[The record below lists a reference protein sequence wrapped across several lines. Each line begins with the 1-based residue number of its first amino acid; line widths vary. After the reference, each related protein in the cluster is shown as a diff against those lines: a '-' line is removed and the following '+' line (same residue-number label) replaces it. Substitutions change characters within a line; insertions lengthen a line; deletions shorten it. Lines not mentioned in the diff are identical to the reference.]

1 MSSNPHISKTRS
13 MYLCCVSS
21 LDISKTESNGHQQKC
36 SRQPPRPPIPCIC
49 ISLSVSPSLC
59 VCLRLSVPQCHS
71 AALCV
76 SRRLSRV
83 LCTSLSVTGTPA
95 LNVARAGKQ
104 STSAKVPKATP
115 ASADP
120 NETGRCV
127 TGQQIGLILFTCKT
141 YTTNSDNRW

>member
-1 MSSNPHISKTRS
+1 M
-13 MYLCCVSS
+13 LCF
-21 LDISKTESNGHQQKC
+21 L
-36 SRQPPRPPIPCIC
+36 SRHFEDGKQWTSAEVLKATTASADPMHLHL
-49 ISLSVSPSLC
+49 SLSVSPPLC

-76 SRRLSRV
+76 SRRLSKV
-83 LCTSLSVTGTPA
+83 LCPSLCVTGTPA